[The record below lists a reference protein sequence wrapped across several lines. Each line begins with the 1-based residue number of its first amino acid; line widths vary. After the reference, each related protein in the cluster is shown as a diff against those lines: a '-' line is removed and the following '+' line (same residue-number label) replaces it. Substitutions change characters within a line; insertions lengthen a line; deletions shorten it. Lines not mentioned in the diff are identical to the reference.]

1 MTKTTDPQVRLKG
14 NRYARPDYFH
24 TDVTTG
30 ATRTP
35 SGLRVCT
42 LTSDFL
48 LGFRDALV
56 YECGKSFRNVMKAC
70 GKRWGKTF
78 IAGFEKE
85 LATEYQTPAKDL
97 PAGVVHACLAD
108 AFNYHGWGQLTVDLS
123 LAEHGIILAEVADS
137 VLPAVIRQSE
147 RPVDHLLCG
156 LLASVFGHFAGAEL
170 DAVQTDCPTLGAG
183 ASRFLIASPERIV
196 EIVQWIDA
204 NSVERPVSHD
214 DVLRQLI
221 RPVPNAGSHGESE
234 NIVSV

>member
-1 MTKTTDPQVRLKG
+1 MTKINEPQVRLKG
-14 NRYARPDYFH
+14 NRYARPDYFV

-35 SGLRVCT
+35 SGIRVCT

-56 YECGKSFRNVMKAC
+56 YECGKSFRSVMKAC

-108 AFNYHGWGQLTVDLS
+108 AFNYHGWGRLTIDLS
-123 LAEHGIILAEVADS
+123 HADKGFIVAVVTDP
-137 VLPAVIRQSE
+137 VLPAIIRQAE
-147 RPVDHLLCG
+147 RPVDHLMCG

-183 ASRFLIASPERIV
+183 ASRFVVATPERVAVIS
-196 EIVQWIDA
+196 QWMESAPADT
-204 NSVERPVSHD
+204 PVSHD
-214 DVLRQLI
+214 AVMRQII
-221 RPVPNAGSHGESE
+221 RPVPSDRSGASES
-234 NIVSV
+234 SSSA